1 MSARLRIT
9 LRRSLI
15 GRPPKQRATVRSLGL
30 RRINHSVEKPDQPG
44 VRGMIRIVAHLVEVE
59 TVEEAAS

>member
-1 MSARLRIT
+1 
-9 LRRSLI
+9 
-15 GRPPKQRATVRSLGL
+15 VRSLGL